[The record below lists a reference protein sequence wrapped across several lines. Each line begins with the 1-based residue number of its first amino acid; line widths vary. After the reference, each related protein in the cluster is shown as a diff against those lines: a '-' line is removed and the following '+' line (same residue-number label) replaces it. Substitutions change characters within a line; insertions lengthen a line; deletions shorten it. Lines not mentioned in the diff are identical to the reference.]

1 LGRAYAVAAGL
12 LALVIGYLVAGTQA
26 TQTSYQL
33 DRLRVQNAQ
42 LEAEQAQLRAQD
54 AQLHTRAGVTQAATA
69 AGLHY
74 AAVTRYAGYQ
84 PVALDLSAPIGQGQ
98 PDSTPNWQRAL
109 AVIVG
114 GTSKDAEAAGH

>member
-1 LGRAYAVAAGL
+1 V
-12 LALVIGYLVAGTQA
+12 LALVIAYLVAGTQA

-33 DRLRVQNAQ
+33 DRLRAQNAQ
-42 LEAEQAQLRAQD
+42 LQAEQAQLRAQD

-74 AAVTRYAGYQ
+74 TTVTRYASYQ
-84 PVALDLSAPIGQGQ
+84 PIALDLSAPIGQGQ

-114 GTSKDAEAAGH
+114 GTSKDAEAAGS